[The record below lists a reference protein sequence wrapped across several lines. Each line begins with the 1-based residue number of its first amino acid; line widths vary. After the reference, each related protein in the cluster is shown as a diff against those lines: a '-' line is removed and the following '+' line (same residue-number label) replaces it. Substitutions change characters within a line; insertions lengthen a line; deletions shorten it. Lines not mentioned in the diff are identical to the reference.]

1 MLLKAYFHRR
11 YAESMRGLFIGRFQP
26 PPHWGHVKAIQH
38 ILGEVDELVI
48 VVGSAQ
54 FNYSEKDP
62 FTAGGERV
70 LMLRAALK
78 EAGVDLGRVIII
90 PLNNFENNHSWVKYL
105 ESYVPPF
112 DVAYTGNQFVAMLL
126 RNAGYRVVQQPL
138 FSRDIYVSTLVRKK
152 MMDGGDETWRE
163 LVPPSVAKILD
174 ELKSVER
181 LRVISAGGEADPLKW

>member
-1 MLLKAYFHRR
+1 
-11 YAESMRGLFIGRFQP
+11 MRGLFIGRFQ

-38 ILGEVDELVI
+38 ILDEVDELII

-62 FTAGGERV
+62 FTAGERV

-78 EAGVDLGRVIII
+78 EAGADLGRVIMI

-126 RNAGYRVVQQPL
+126 KNAGYRVVQQPL

-152 MMDGGDETWRE
+152 MMDGDESWRE

-174 ELKSVER
+174 ELRSVER
-181 LRVISAGGEADPLKW
+181 LRVISAGEADPLKW